1 MEFAGKRALV
11 TGASRGIGAGVAR
24 MLAAQGAAVAVHYN
38 HSARAAAAV
47 LASLPGSGHALVQAD
62 LSQRDGARAMVETTV
77 EQLGGLD
84 ILINN
89 AGIYSEHPV
98 LSAGYD
104 DWKAQWDAIIQTNL
118 VAAADAIYWAV
129 RAMADGG
136 AVVNVSSRGA
146 FRGEPASPAYGASK
160 AGMNSMGQSLAVA
173 LAPRRIHVISVAP
186 GWVETDMATGHLAGP
201 GGDAIRAQSPY
212 GRVATVE
219 EIANVVVFA
228 ASDKAKFMTGAILDV
243 NGASY
248 LRT

>member
-1 MEFAGKRALV
+1 MDFAGKRVLV
-11 TGASRGIGAGVAR
+11 TGAGRGIGAGVAR
-24 MLAAQGAAVAVHYN
+24 MLATQGAAVAVHYN
-38 HSARAAAAV
+38 QSASAAADV
-47 LASLPGSGHALVQAD
+47 LASLAGSGHALVQAD
-62 LSQRDGARAMVETTV
+62 LSQRDAARGMIEATA

-89 AGIYSEHPV
+89 AGIYTEHPV
-98 LSAGYD
+98 LSADYD
-104 DWKAQWDAIIQTNL
+104 DWMAQWDAIIQTNL
-118 VAAADAIYWAV
+118 ISSADAIYWAV
-129 RAMADGG
+129 RVMTDGG
-136 AVVNVSSRGA
+136 AIVNVSSRGA
-146 FRGEPASPAYGASK
+146 FRGEPFSPAYGASK

-186 GWVETDMATGHLAGP
+186 GWVDTDMATEHLDGP
-201 GGDAIRAQSPY
+201 AGDAIRAQSPY

-219 EIANVVVFA
+219 EVANVVVFA